1 MNRLVLWFVGAAF
14 LWFTGGMVGALIQ
27 GDPIAPYAGY
37 SALAL
42 SAANTLVLADRRT
55 TGGRRDQ
62 SR

>member
-1 MNRLVLWFVGAAF
+1 MNRAVF
-14 LWFTGGMVGALIQ
+14 LWFTGGMLAALIQ
-27 GDPIAPYAGY
+27 GDPIAPFAGY

-42 SAANTLVLADRRT
+42 SVVNTLILADCRT